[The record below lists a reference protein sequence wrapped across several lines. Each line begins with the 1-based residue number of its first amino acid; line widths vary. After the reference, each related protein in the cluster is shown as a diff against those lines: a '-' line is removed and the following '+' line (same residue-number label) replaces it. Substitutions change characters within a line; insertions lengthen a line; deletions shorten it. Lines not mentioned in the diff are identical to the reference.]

1 MLLPCRYGRLLKENV
16 TLISFGA
23 SLRPEPATAVLSAF
37 VRAPSRMR
45 RLQLTML
52 PLSDDHITML
62 CGWLGA
68 KQCALTDLDLAHAS
82 TDAGGAKL
90 FRALHL
96 NRSLVRLGFAH
107 NRVSTIGGT
116 AFAEALRANV
126 TLTAAS
132 LRGNLLTDAACVA
145 IAAAL
150 AGNRVL
156 TELDL
161 GRNSI
166 NAIGAQ
172 ALRQAMHSN
181 TSLISLG
188 GLETLPIAVGLRTSL
203 EYYLRR
209 NHERLDEMALEAAR
223 ATQQRDGMLR
233 LLPPEERKL
242 RKQIFKLEDETTRL
256 SVVNATQ
263 AQESAQVG
271 KLLHETIRRNAELI
285 DAVATLQN
293 QVDLLRR
300 GAAGE
305 KVKKASKARAR
316 AASKAKKLAP
326 APASVASDPAR
337 AAREFRAAD
346 HNGLPRPPASE
357 DTLGSLWEAGL
368 SGEES
373 ASGSGLDDIPVG
385 FGGVM
390 LS

>member
-1 MLLPCRYGRLLKENV
+1 MRPDGSRP
-16 TLISFGA
+16 GA
-23 SLRPEPATAVLSAF
+23 CEHRCGWREAIP
-37 VRAPSRMR
+37 RAPP
-45 RLQLTML
+45 Q
-52 PLSDDHITML
+52 PLSREAWIRAQSSVHHRRYRFCRSTPR
-62 CGWLGA
+62 
-68 KQCALTDLDLAHAS
+68 QCDSHGSLLAW
-82 TDAGGAKL
+82 K
-90 FRALHL
+90 
-96 NRSLVRLGFAH
+96 
-107 NRVSTIGGT
+107 
-116 AFAEALRANV
+116 
-126 TLTAAS
+126 
-132 LRGNLLTDAACVA
+132 LLTDAACVA

-256 SVVNATQ
+256 SVVNAAQ

-316 AASKAKKLAP
+316 AASKAKKPAP

-337 AAREFRAAD
+337 AARSFARRTIMACSARLRAK
-346 HNGLPRPPASE
+346 P
-357 DTLGSLWEAGL
+357 LGSLWEAGL

>member
-1 MLLPCRYGRLLKENV
+1 M
-16 TLISFGA
+16 
-23 SLRPEPATAVLSAF
+23 
-37 VRAPSRMR
+37 
-45 RLQLTML
+45 
-52 PLSDDHITML
+52 
-62 CGWLGA
+62 
-68 KQCALTDLDLAHAS
+68 
-82 TDAGGAKL
+82 
-90 FRALHL
+90 
-96 NRSLVRLGFAH
+96 
-107 NRVSTIGGT
+107 
-116 AFAEALRANV
+116 
-126 TLTAAS
+126 
-132 LRGNLLTDAACVA
+132 
-145 IAAAL
+145 
-150 AGNRVL
+150 
-156 TELDL
+156 
-161 GRNSI
+161 
-166 NAIGAQ
+166 
-172 ALRQAMHSN
+172 
-181 TSLISLG
+181 
-188 GLETLPIAVGLRTSL
+188 PIAVGLRTSL